1 MYIPQEIGKDSDDD
15 QQWEDLPNGKWQY
28 GSRSP
33 SATPS
38 SSYKGAACTRRAT
51 RQHTAFSSPRKHT
64 PSDYRTSSHSRREH
78 GFVVGLT
85 PQEFVGTP
93 GPEHGYPINQ
103 FLQQPTGSLVPPYPP
118 KKPLSSEPMSNPIQQ
133 SSSFSSSVELL
144 QQSFGTPI
152 VRHGARVEQPSQRPA
167 DPPGP
172 ELGKLLATSLKP
184 ILCYIAEVLNTVL
197 RMMKYPIS
205 ITLALMACA
214 CALAIMSDVVRSALA
229 PMCSIPVISLLCPAG
244 APVGPSHPSNPQ
256 HTPVWAD
263 FPSLMKVEK
272 KTFES
277 LIDDTVEGA
286 GLALEIEMAEMA
298 TSDLVTLVRVS
309 NMDSREIFADALSAF
324 EKDAR
329 KVSRG
334 LTRFSSKVGGA
345 VDKYVHLLPALP
357 WR

>member
-1 MYIPQEIGKDSDDD
+1 MYIPQGIGKDSDDD
-15 QQWEDLPNGKWQY
+15 QQWENLPDGKWQY

-38 SSYKGAACTRRAT
+38 SSYKGAARTRRAT
-51 RQHTAFSSPRKHT
+51 RQRAAFSSPRKHI
-64 PSDYRTSSHSRREH
+64 PSDYRTSSRSRHER
-78 GFVVGLT
+78 GFVVEPT
-85 PQEFVGTP
+85 PQELLGTP
-93 GPEHGYPINQ
+93 GPEYGYPINQ
-103 FLQQPTGSLVPPYPP
+103 FLQQPTGSLVPPHPP
-118 KKPLSSEPMSNPIQQ
+118 KKPLSSEPVSNPIQQ
-133 SSSFSSSVELL
+133 SSSFNSSDELL

-152 VRHGARVEQPSQRPA
+152 VRHGARVEQPSQGSV

-172 ELGKLLATSLKP
+172 ELGNLLATSLKP

-205 ITLALMACA
+205 IPLAIMACA
-214 CALAIMSDVVRSALA
+214 CALAIMSDVVRSVLP
-229 PMCSIPVISLLCPAG
+229 PMCSIPAILRPAG
-244 APVGPSHPSNPQ
+244 AHVGPSCPPNPQ
-256 HTPVWAD
+256 RTPVWAD
-263 FPSLMKVEK
+263 FPSFIKVED

-277 LIDDTVEGA
+277 LIDETAEGA

-309 NMDSREIFADALSAF
+309 NMDNREIFADALSAF